1 MNVGESESCQQ
12 NSHQSLDISALAHI
26 WETPAFT
33 AALLTPSVRTTIAPS
48 VVCDTSIWK
57 DVGLFTDLTL
67 GMHLKNL
74 LIQAYD

>member
-1 MNVGESESCQQ
+1 MLESLNLVSRVATKA
-12 NSHQSLDISALAHI
+12 LISQPLAHI

-33 AALLTPSVRTTIAPS
+33 AALLTLSVRTTIAPS